1 MQRLFG
7 TAAARGKQPSSE
19 AAEPSA
25 EDRTNIGPAME
36 TLRDTSAMV
45 EKRESHLARLIANEV
60 DTARKH
66 ATAGQ
71 QREALLA
78 MKRKKILEKE
88 LEQLAA
94 GKLTLFQEEQAL
106 SALKFNSLV
115 HEAHV
120 QAMSAMER
128 EIKRVKGVDGV
139 EKVQDKL
146 EDLLAD
152 AGDVLD
158 AGNRT
163 VGEAA
168 NLDDDELLQELEQ
181 MEMDE
186 LSKQLTQVGS
196 GSGASSSSHD
206 AAVETHQFAQVP
218 TEKPR
223 SAQREKEEREEREL
237 LAELQASMATMK
249 VEAPM
254 PMPMAARMTACC

>member
-1 MQRLFG
+1 M
-7 TAAARGKQPSSE
+7 
-19 AAEPSA
+19 
-25 EDRTNIGPAME
+25 
-36 TLRDTSAMV
+36 
-45 EKRESHLARLIANEV
+45 
-60 DTARKH
+60 
-66 ATAGQ
+66 
-71 QREALLA
+71 
-78 MKRKKILEKE
+78 
-88 LEQLAA
+88 AA
-94 GKLTLFQEEQAL
+94 GKLTLFQEEQTL

-152 AGDVLD
+152 AGDVLN

-168 NLDDDELLQELEQ
+168 NLDDDELLEELEQ
-181 MEMDE
+181 MEMAE
-186 LSKQLTQVGS
+186 LTKQLTNVGS
-196 GSGASSSSHD
+196 GSGAASSLHD
-206 AAVETHQFAQVP
+206 AAAESPQFARVP
-218 TEKPR
+218 TETPR
-223 SAQREKEEREEREL
+223 AAKREKEEREEREL

-254 PMPMAARMTACC
+254 PMPMAVPPMRMAACC